1 MLTWK
6 NKQHFKKLLSQ
17 RLKQRLGKTQDAL
30 TDITEGTDRLP
41 DKMDEASLAS
51 DLGLALRIRER
62 EAKLTVKIREA
73 LARLEADTFGL
84 CEECGEEI
92 PIKRLRARPVTT
104 LCIKCKKE
112 EEAEERKRAISSQI
126 AY

>member
-6 NKQHFKKLLSQ
+6 NEQHFKKLLSQ
-17 RLKQRLGKTQDAL
+17 RLKQRLEKTQDAL

-41 DKMDEASLAS
+41 DKLDEASLAS
-51 DLGLALRIRER
+51 DLGLASRIRER
-62 EAKLTVKIREA
+62 EAKLTVKIRDA
-73 LARLEADTFGL
+73 LARLEDGTFGI

-92 PIKRLRARPVTT
+92 PIKRLRARPVTA

-112 EEAEERKRAISSQI
+112 EEAEERKRGITSEI